1 MMGEEASQWLEQ
13 CYVGRL
19 IQLEIIYS
27 VQDKL
32 INHTNGWRYGT
43 NQASGQGGLRS
54 VDSWDFFN
62 GGHGYHVKEKTRH
75 GMSSYESF
83 NVGCG

>member
-43 NQASGQGGLRS
+43 NQASGQGGLGS
-54 VDSWDFFN
+54 VDSWD
-62 GGHGYHVKEKTRH
+62 
-75 GMSSYESF
+75 
-83 NVGCG
+83 